1 MAGNALEILQ
11 MSCFCASFI
20 VWNGYIPNSR
30 KLHVQRPYGSTSIIR
45 HLLCTDCPFCF
56 GPFRIP
62 PHPAPAQQAR
72 LCQPW
77 IMSTATREGKD

>member
-30 KLHVQRPYGSTSIIR
+30 KLHVQSLWFYEHNSSFVV
-45 HLLCTDCPFCF
+45 H
-56 GPFRIP
+56 
-62 PHPAPAQQAR
+62 
-72 LCQPW
+72 
-77 IMSTATREGKD
+77 